1 MIIKPYKTDRHSRKT
16 SSQSLNVI
24 MFNTSLLV
32 FIVVILGTTWA
43 HTIPERVDI
52 VMGSRNLQAENNLQ
66 PLQVPNRNDLP
77 TVTKYIL
84 GSVTNQ
90 TNNKYLMFG
99 HINETHILVPYSYDP
114 RNGVPLNVGGIVNGP
129 SSRPNI
135 IDQARLQNLHEM
147 ISNLIQKCEDLKTK
161 LYDLISHGKNV
172 STLADDIRQI
182 MSIEASL
189 QNQKSSLDDFNNVMR
204 WTPLKKDYFDRD
216 LSSIN
221 KEIQEL
227 KTKWSIN

>member
-1 MIIKPYKTDRHSRKT
+1 
-16 SSQSLNVI
+16 
-24 MFNTSLLV
+24 
-32 FIVVILGTTWA
+32 
-43 HTIPERVDI
+43 
-52 VMGSRNLQAENNLQ
+52 MGSRNLQAENNLQ
-66 PLQVPNRNDLP
+66 PLQVPNGNDLP

-90 TNNKYLMFG
+90 TNNKYVMFR

-114 RNGVPLNVGGIVNGP
+114 RNGVPLNIGGIVNGP

-135 IDQARLQNLHEM
+135 IDQVRLQNLHEM

-161 LYDLISHGKNV
+161 LYELISYGKNV
-172 STLADDIRQI
+172 STLADDIRQL

-189 QNQKSSLDDFNNVMR
+189 QNQKSSLDDFNNVTP
-204 WTPLKKDYFDRD
+204 WTPLKKDYFNRD